1 MSRNRKSQ
9 SAAIRFAPALKAFV
23 LCLLIGGSGVGYVW
37 QQDQIGGLGKQI
49 KARESRLQMLQE
61 ANEGLRRQ
69 LEMMRSPAALQRRI
83 QELNLGL
90 VPAQPNQVLRLTEG
104 GLEPLRARTGEQ
116 LVAAPSQIGSTRE
129 K

>member
-61 ANEGLRRQ
+61 GNEALRRQ

-90 VPAQPNQVLRLTEG
+90 VPAQPYQVLRLTEG
-104 GLEPLRARTGEQ
+104 GREPARAEAGTQ
-116 LVAAPSQIGSTRE
+116 LAASPAQIRNTR
-129 K
+129 